1 MLLDRLLRIIQ
12 ELAKKNYYYAIVVKE
27 GGGRRGVP
35 PIPIAEMLTND
46 NSTPSIEYF
55 LTKLIRDA
63 QAIHRTLVPKQVEV
77 DFSWAMLNATCMAFM
92 RCSVSAYLRKSWDG
106 ASIVTAAVHVCSTH
120 ILRAIYKKLPN
131 MPKEQNKFLKL
142 VCASLIDT

>member
-12 ELAKKNYYYAIVVKE
+12 ELAKKNYHYAIVVKE
-27 GGGRRGVP
+27 GGGVP

-63 QAIHRTLVPKQVEV
+63 QAIHKTLVPKQVEV

-92 RCSVSAYLRKSWDG
+92 RCSVSAYLQKREHL
-106 ASIVTAAVHVCSTH
+106 A
-120 ILRAIYKKLPN
+120 
-131 MPKEQNKFLKL
+131 
-142 VCASLIDT
+142 